1 MVAAIFEA
9 PMSREQADELARLM
23 RDNLGQRAPAVLGA
37 MLTWEPNPDA
47 PKTSTH
53 HPPPNG
59 LATEQPSAAPGVA
72 RLTAVWESEEAW
84 EAYRSSVE
92 VPRAAEYMRM
102 VGAEPTLTVVPVLE
116 WL

>member
-9 PMSREQADELARLM
+9 PMSREQADGLAKLM
-23 RDNLGQRAPAVLGA
+23 RDNLGQRAPEVLGA
-37 MLTWEPNPDA
+37 MLTWEPA
-47 PKTSTH
+47 PPT
-53 HPPPNG
+53 PPP
-59 LATEQPSAAPGVA
+59 EQLSAALGTG

-84 EAYRSSVE
+84 ERYRSSVD

-102 VGAEPTLTVVPVLE
+102 VGAEPTLTVMPVLE

>member
-9 PMSREQADELARLM
+9 SMSREQADQLAKLM

-37 MLTWEPNPDA
+37 MLDYDG
-47 PKTSTH
+47 S
-53 HPPPNG
+53 
-59 LATEQPSAAPGVA
+59 VA
-72 RLTAVWESEEAW
+72 RLTAVWESQDAW
-84 EAYRSSVE
+84 DRYRSSVE
-92 VPRAAEYMRM
+92 VPKAAEYMRM